1 MRRREEVI
9 RDFVQQWLEKAEGDL
24 AAAEILAQA
33 EIPDY
38 FPCAFHCQ
46 QAAEKFLKAYLVYHQ
61 IEFRKTHD
69 LARLL
74 ELASQADPG
83 LQVDLA
89 ACDWLTP
96 FGVEFRYPGEY
107 PAVDHTT
114 AQKALVETRRV
125 KLTVLEAVV
134 PYLRGTV
141 QGSGAEDSSGARL
154 V

>member
-1 MRRREEVI
+1 MRKREEVI

-33 EIPDY
+33 EIPDH

-46 QAAEKFLKAYLVYHQ
+46 QAAEKFLKATLVYHQ

-83 LQVDLA
+83 LQVELA
-89 ACDWLTP
+89 ACNWLTP
-96 FGVEFRYPGEY
+96 FGIEFRYPGEY
-107 PAVDHTT
+107 PAVDHST
-114 AQKALVETRRV
+114 AQEALAEAKRV
-125 KLTVLEAVV
+125 KRTILERLA
-134 PYLRGTV
+134 PDLRAF
-141 QGSGAEDSSGARL
+141 S
-154 V
+154 